1 MGTVPFLPGGRADD
15 GLIDSF
21 VGDGGL
27 RRGIDDCLT
36 DAVLRVSVW
45 NRLALIPSFIHP
57 LRTYLLLLL
66 QCVHLTY
73 IYLIQ
78 LLIIT

>member
-36 DAVLRVSVW
+36 DAVLCVSV
-45 NRLALIPSFIHP
+45 
-57 LRTYLLLLL
+57 
-66 QCVHLTY
+66 
-73 IYLIQ
+73 
-78 LLIIT
+78 